1 MSGTN
6 PWTASRQRLPA
17 PPRSRSSGARRSSP
31 RSSSSP
37 ASPKRS
43 SSAGWPW
50 RSPARAGRAAAPT
63 TRSPMPS
70 TRSTPAP
77 QATASRSP
85 SARSSPRS
93 CATTSTWRRS
103 KPPSRA
109 TAWPACLPISVSP
122 RASSPPR
129 LRRRRPHGRTVSR
142 SSSTSTSARRRSP
155 RGCGSSSMPS
165 VAEIRA
171 VGQPESLHVASG
183 YEHWAGRLYM
193 RRVSPYVTRALVA
206 TPISAN
212 AVTALLLPAGLLAAL
227 SLTVTGIWGAV
238 GAVLF
243 AQLWLLLD
251 CCDGAV
257 ARWRRTFSAKGVY
270 LDGLSHSLTQAALP
284 AGLGIR
290 ADGGWD
296 SIGGWTALGLL
307 ASLLVLAVSLES
319 HLVHSVR

>member
-1 MSGTN
+1 M
-6 PWTASRQRLPA
+6 
-17 PPRSRSSGARRSSP
+17 
-31 RSSSSP
+31 
-37 ASPKRS
+37 
-43 SSAGWPW
+43 
-50 RSPARAGRAAAPT
+50 
-63 TRSPMPS
+63 
-70 TRSTPAP
+70 
-77 QATASRSP
+77 
-85 SARSSPRS
+85 
-93 CATTSTWRRS
+93 
-103 KPPSRA
+103 
-109 TAWPACLPISVSP
+109 
-122 RASSPPR
+122 
-129 LRRRRPHGRTVSR
+129 RRP
-142 SSSTSTSARRRSP
+142 
-155 RGCGSSSMPS
+155 
-165 VAEIRA
+165 VA
-171 VGQPESLHVASG
+171 
-183 YEHWAGRLYM
+183 EHWAGRLYM

-212 AVTALLLPAGLLAAL
+212 AVTSLLFPAGLLAAL

-251 CCDGAV
+251 CCDGEV

-319 HLVHSVR
+319 HLVHSVRARDGMPPPGADGGPRPAALREARRLVGFVPFYRALNPIEATFLALGAAVVDAFVDDLTATRTLLVALFVVAAVTAAGHLAVIVSSDRLR

>member
-1 MSGTN
+1 
-6 PWTASRQRLPA
+6 
-17 PPRSRSSGARRSSP
+17 
-31 RSSSSP
+31 
-37 ASPKRS
+37 
-43 SSAGWPW
+43 
-50 RSPARAGRAAAPT
+50 
-63 TRSPMPS
+63 
-70 TRSTPAP
+70 
-77 QATASRSP
+77 
-85 SARSSPRS
+85 
-93 CATTSTWRRS
+93 
-103 KPPSRA
+103 
-109 TAWPACLPISVSP
+109 
-122 RASSPPR
+122 
-129 LRRRRPHGRTVSR
+129 
-142 SSSTSTSARRRSP
+142 
-155 RGCGSSSMPS
+155 MPS

-251 CCDGAV
+251 CCDGEV

-270 LDGLSHSLTQAALP
+270 LDGLSHSLVQTALP

-290 ADGGWD
+290 ADGGWH
-296 SIGGWTALGLL
+296 SIGGWTALGVL

-319 HLVHSVR
+319 HLVHSVRARDGKSPVAAEGGPGAPAVRRARRLVGFVPFYRALNPIEATLLALGAAVIDAALDDLGATRTLLAALLVFAAVTAAGHLAVILSSDRLR

>member
-1 MSGTN
+1 
-6 PWTASRQRLPA
+6 
-17 PPRSRSSGARRSSP
+17 
-31 RSSSSP
+31 
-37 ASPKRS
+37 
-43 SSAGWPW
+43 
-50 RSPARAGRAAAPT
+50 
-63 TRSPMPS
+63 
-70 TRSTPAP
+70 
-77 QATASRSP
+77 
-85 SARSSPRS
+85 
-93 CATTSTWRRS
+93 
-103 KPPSRA
+103 
-109 TAWPACLPISVSP
+109 
-122 RASSPPR
+122 
-129 LRRRRPHGRTVSR
+129 
-142 SSSTSTSARRRSP
+142 
-155 RGCGSSSMPS
+155 MPS

-251 CCDGAV
+251 CCDGEV

-270 LDGLSHSLTQAALP
+270 LDGLSHSLTQTALP

-319 HLVHSVR
+319 HLVHSVRARDGKSPVAAEGGPGAPAVRQARRLVGFVPFYRALNPIEATLLALGAAVIDAALDDLGATRTLLAALLVFAAVTAAGHLAVILSSDRLR